1 MKWRTVFI
9 LGVMSGL
16 AGSASYG
23 HAAGSDSGNGR
34 HGNSRRDLVRGC
46 FGFVQTPII
55 LIALRQGKED
65 SMEINRVTPEKAKE
79 LLDSNTGYVYLDV
92 RTVPEFD
99 AGHVPGCEE
108 RSDPGPGFR
117 RTHAV
122 ESPVRGGCGIQF
134 WQGCEAYYGL
144 PEGRALV
151 KGGRP
156 ALDRRGFPMWSTCGV
171 DLSARPT
178 RQDASLSRAGN
189 RAVFQPPVRARPRTG
204 TKISPEREEIAAMMK
219 GAVHN
224 VLEAVGSTPIVKLNK
239 VGSHVAADIYVK
251 CEYLNPGGSMK
262 DRVAI
267 NIIRDYER
275 RGLLKPGGTI
285 VEATSGNTGMGLALV
300 AAIRGYKCIFVMPDK
315 MSEEKVKSLQA
326 FGARVVICPT
336 AVDPEDPRSYYSVSR
351 RLAEETPGAVLA
363 NQYHNPANPGAHYL
377 STGPEIWE
385 QTGGEI
391 DVFCAG
397 MGTGGTLSG
406 CARYFKERKPEMK
419 IVGVD
424 PVGSLYYDYVKT
436 GTMVRPSPYKV
447 EGIGEDFLPG
457 TMNLGIIDEVVRV
470 SDKDC
475 FLMTRDLVRR
485 EGIYCGGSS
494 GAAVAGAI
502 KFAETVNKKMNIVVL
517 LPDSAQKY
525 LTKIFDDNWMRD
537 NGFLEPDPIGTVADL
552 LAAKAPGGVVTASA
566 NDKVRDVITKMKAH
580 GISQVPVT
588 RDGKLIGVVAEIDVL
603 RHMAESGHSP
613 DDSIEKLVTA
623 SSPR

>member
-1 MKWRTVFI
+1 
-9 LGVMSGL
+9 
-16 AGSASYG
+16 
-23 HAAGSDSGNGR
+23 
-34 HGNSRRDLVRGC
+34 
-46 FGFVQTPII
+46 
-55 LIALRQGKED
+55 
-65 SMEINRVTPEKAKE
+65 
-79 LLDSNTGYVYLDV
+79 
-92 RTVPEFD
+92 
-99 AGHVPGCEE
+99 
-108 RSDPGPGFR
+108 
-117 RTHAV
+117 
-122 ESPVRGGCGIQF
+122 
-134 WQGCEAYYGL
+134 
-144 PEGRALV
+144 
-151 KGGRP
+151 
-156 ALDRRGFPMWSTCGV
+156 
-171 DLSARPT
+171 
-178 RQDASLSRAGN
+178 
-189 RAVFQPPVRARPRTG
+189 
-204 TKISPEREEIAAMMK
+204 MMK

-224 VLEAVGSTPIVKLNK
+224 VLEAVGSTPIVKLNN

-251 CEYLNPGGSMK
+251 LEYLNPGGSMK

-315 MSEEKVKSLQA
+315 MSEEKIKSLQA

-363 NQYHNPANPGAHYL
+363 NQYYNPANPGAHYL
-377 STGPEIWE
+377 STGPEIWA

-436 GTMVRPSPYKV
+436 GTMVRPRPYKV

-475 FLMTRDLVRR
+475 FLMTRELVRR

-502 KFAETVNKKMNIVVL
+502 KFAETINKKVNIVVL

-525 LTKIFDDNWMRD
+525 LTKIFDDNWMRHH
-537 NGFLEPDPIGTVADL
+537 GFLEPDPIGTVADL

-566 NDKVRDVITKMKAH
+566 SDKVRDVITKMKAH
-580 GISQVPVT
+580 SISQVPVT

-613 DDSIEKLVTA
+613 DDSIEKLVAAEFATVTPGTRIA
-623 SSPR
+623 LVTELFSQGGILIVLDDSRIAGVVTKIDLIDYLAKRIPGGRI